1 MEQFPQMAALQRSQ
15 LLRHLEQVFPRH
27 DEQFFKESDEGK
39 DLTQEMQLG
48 LVLSLLFGPFC
59 LAAPKSNFKVRECTE
74 AMADSER
81 NSWSFSEW
89 WFLIIRLESES
100 PQPQGYFLFIFLLSM
115 LCSLIFQTGFLFQ
128 RVVLLSW
135 TSKIFLKAGC
145 KITSNIPIASSLPG
159 W

>member
-48 LVLSLLFGPFC
+48 LVLLLLFGPFC

-81 NSWSFSEW
+81 NSWSFSE
-89 WFLIIRLESES
+89 
-100 PQPQGYFLFIFLLSM
+100 
-115 LCSLIFQTGFLFQ
+115 
-128 RVVLLSW
+128 
-135 TSKIFLKAGC
+135 
-145 KITSNIPIASSLPG
+145 
-159 W
+159 